1 MTDPRLDQ
9 PILHHFDMSP
19 FSEKIRLIFGRKGV
33 AWRSVVIPMVMPKPD
48 LVALTGGYRR
58 TPVMQIG
65 AEIFC
70 DTLLIADEIERR
82 WPEPTL
88 YPDGRAGHHKALAFW
103 AETNLFWPAARLAVG
118 VNAEHLP
125 QEFHDDRAAMF
136 GLRPPT
142 PELLAKSA
150 ERAKEQVLP
159 QVEWVARM
167 LEGANADEGGY
178 LLGDTPGLADIA
190 VYHCLWFLDV
200 LPKKLLGEVTDS
212 AAVRDWMARIAEIGH
227 AERSELSAEAAIAEA
242 AAGGNALPA
251 DEPIEDASFVAGQ
264 AVTVSSVDRAS
275 PPVTGGLALLTSAQ
289 VAVRRRDDRAGEV
302 IVHFPRLGYRVSA
315 A

>member
-1 MTDPRLDQ
+1 MTEPLPDR

-19 FSEKIRLIFGRKGV
+19 FSEKVRLIFGRKGV
-33 AWRSVVIPMVMPKPD
+33 AWRSVIIPMVLPKPD
-48 LVALTGGYRR
+48 LMALTGGYRR
-58 TPVMQIG
+58 TPTMQIG

-82 WPEPTL
+82 WPQPTL

-118 VNAEHLP
+118 VNADALP

-150 ERAKEQVLP
+150 ERAREQVVP

-167 LEGANADEGGY
+167 LHGNGDY
-178 LLGDTPGLADIA
+178 ILGDTPGLADIA
-190 VYHCLWFLDV
+190 LYHCLWFLDV
-200 LPKKLLGEVTDS
+200 LPKKLLGEVTDDQ
-212 AAVRDWMARIAEIGH
+212 AIAGWMARIAEIGH
-227 AERSELSAEAAIAEA
+227 AERSEMSAVDAIAEA
-242 AAGGNALPA
+242 AASGNALPA
-251 DEPIEDASFVAGQ
+251 DGPIEDASFVAGQ
-264 AVTVSSVDRAS
+264 QVTVSPVDRGS
-275 PPVTGGLALLTSAQ
+275 PPVTGGLALLTHTQ
-289 VAVRRRDDRAGEV
+289 VAVRRRDERAGEV